1 MNMRL
6 TALLMT
12 FLVIVGYCP
21 HTVTIVHN
29 KRGISVLQILFN
41 CLLLRRG
48 SIQLL
53 RVFSQGFRMP

>member
-1 MNMRL
+1 MRL

-12 FLVIVGYCP
+12 FLGVVGYCP

-53 RVFSQGFRMP
+53 RVFFSGV

>member
-1 MNMRL
+1 MRL

-41 CLLLRRG
+41 CYCEGAVSNFLG
-48 SIQLL
+48 
-53 RVFSQGFRMP
+53 FSQGFRMP